1 MKKICHAKMAD
12 NNDIDDIISETY
24 LAFCEH
30 CKKHGLPDNPTAWL
44 YSVLNR
50 RINNKYRE
58 VYKNTKNNVHL
69 DEIQNLSFEV
79 DFEEELL
86 KNVSIDE
93 LKTKIISKLTNDEYN
108 LYELIYEKGTKY
120 AEIAKKYST
129 TESAVKQRHYRLCS
143 KIKKLAKTLCSAI
156 QS

>member
-1 MKKICHAKMAD
+1 MKKICQAKMAD

-50 RINNKYRE
+50 RINNKYRD
-58 VYKNTKNNVHL
+58 VYQNTKKKVHL

-93 LKTKIISKLTNDEYN
+93 LKVKIISELTNDEYN

-120 AEIAKKYST
+120 AEIAKKYNT
-129 TESAVKQRHYRLCS
+129 TESAVKQRHYRLCN
-143 KIKKLAKTLCSAI
+143 KIKKLAKTLCSKF

>member
-1 MKKICHAKMAD
+1 MGNKRTKMKKICHAKMAD

-24 LAFCEH
+24 LAFYEH

-44 YSVLNR
+44 YSILNR
-50 RINNKYRE
+50 RINNKCRE
-58 VYKNTKNNVHL
+58 VYKNARNKVHL

-120 AEIAKKYST
+120 AEIAKKIQYNR
-129 TESAVKQRHYRLCS
+129 KCS
-143 KIKKLAKTLCSAI
+143 KTTSLQAL
-156 QS
+156 Q

>member
-24 LAFCEH
+24 LAFYEH

-44 YSVLNR
+44 YSILNR
-50 RINNKYRE
+50 RINNKCRE
-58 VYKNTKNNVHL
+58 VYKNARNKVHL

-143 KIKKLAKTLCSAI
+143 KIKKSAKDLCAKI
-156 QS
+156 